1 MSTIL
6 INTVIR
12 IMSSE
17 LHSNAQKA
25 QNCHVV
31 PYWLI
36 RLCIIGYSSLKDLYN
51 LFRIPAPPNADPTS
65 PWKIPV
71 TVVVIAAVCAG
82 VVGVG
87 VIVYRQHSRL

>member
-1 MSTIL
+1 
-6 INTVIR
+6 
-12 IMSSE
+12 MSSE

-71 TVVVIAAVCAG
+71 TVVLVMAAAVGAG
-82 VVGVG
+82 VVGVT
-87 VIVYRQHSRL
+87 VYRQHSRL